1 MLSTLT
7 RGILLRHGN
16 GAVGCQAVL
25 CSGLGG
31 FLVKGWGEGGEL
43 NMEGGNGQREAK
55 GRNAHWVPARFVY
68 CGPQG
73 SSNSVGRILGQ
84 DTGAGARAGTMHPSP
99 NPGYQSLCYMRWSW
113 SISKGNPSSD
123 VLWAN

>member
-1 MLSTLT
+1 M
-7 RGILLRHGN
+7 RHRN

-43 NMEGGNGQREAK
+43 NTEGGNGQREAK

-84 DTGAGARAGTMHPSP
+84 DIGAGALGLALYTPP
-99 NPGYQSLCYMRWSW
+99 PTQATSLLLHEVELEHLQ
-113 SISKGNPSSD
+113 GEPQ
-123 VLWAN
+123 L